1 MDEMDIYFTLCLFY
15 IEYFEIFIKSLF
27 LIPVKD
33 CDFEV
38 GRHPEGKLGKN
49 IGKLTL
55 NGLTDSAVF

>member
-1 MDEMDIYFTLCLFY
+1 MDELDIYFTLCLFY
-15 IEYFEIFIKSLF
+15 IEDFEIFIKIF

-38 GRHPEGKLGKN
+38 GIHPEGKLGKN

-55 NGLTDSAVF
+55 NGLINSAVF